1 MDRFQ
6 RESHARGCRSPPISL
21 PLAVTAPDSSNLQ
34 QLLLDNPGTVTH
46 FLENLTGEVIFAD
59 VVRQYSMRASTG
71 NGLGVTV
78 GHPTTHRMAVLKGST
93 TDLPYLYAE
102 STFLPERLPE
112 RARAQLDRS
121 NEPIGRILVDCGL
134 KTRREELP
142 QPGPVGAHVQSSID
156 GFSYE
161 IVWSRAYR
169 LSIDELA
176 IFAIREWFFRSV
188 LQALDRQARS

>member
-1 MDRFQ
+1 L
-6 RESHARGCRSPPISL
+6 PP
-21 PLAVTAPDSSNLQ
+21 AVTASDSSELQ
-34 QLLLDNPGTVTH
+34 HLLLDNPGTVTH
-46 FLENLTGEVIFAD
+46 FLEKLTGELIFAD
-59 VVRQYSMRASTG
+59 VVEQFSIRATIG

-78 GHPTTHRMAVLKGST
+78 GHPMTHRMAVLKGRT

-121 NEPIGRILVDCGL
+121 NEPIGRVLGACGL
-134 KTRREELP
+134 RPGREVLP
-142 QPGPVGAHVQSSID
+142 QPDPARTDALGSID
-156 GFSYE
+156 GFSSE

-169 LSIDELA
+169 LSIDGLP